1 MMPDDT
7 PSDDTP
13 IDDTL
18 GIEIDGRAC
27 RARKGQMVIEVADA
41 NAIPIPRFCYH
52 HKLTVAA
59 NCRMCL
65 VEVERAPKPLPACAT
80 PVMEGMKVFTRSK
93 TARAAQK
100 SVMEFLLINHP
111 LDCPICDQG
120 GECELQDV
128 AMGYGR
134 DVSRFNERKRAV
146 EDKDLGPLIATDM
159 TRCIHCT
166 RCVRF
171 GEEVAG
177 MPELGAT
184 GRGEDMEIG
193 TFIAGSVDSELSGNV
208 IDLCPVGALT
218 SKPFRFRARAWEME
232 QRDGVAPHDAVGSNI
247 HLHVRRG
254 RVMRVVPR
262 ANEAINEVWLSDRDR
277 FGYEGLYSEDRVRAP
292 MVRRGGTW
300 QEVSWEEALEAT
312 AAGLREVVASSGAAA
327 LGALASASC
336 TTEELFLF
344 QRLVR
349 GLGSANVD
357 HRVRQRDF
365 SDQDAAPDHPSI
377 GMGLEDLERVDA
389 ALLIGSC
396 ARKEHPIVNHRLRK
410 ASLAGAAVTYLD
422 VMAHDLNLAPAA
434 RMVVPP
440 PELVGALAAVTVAAA
455 RIAGR
460 EPEGLGALA
469 GGIGDGFGGIGSV
482 GSMGI
487 DPRRWRRA
495 DAGGIEGAS
504 IEQAGSASS
513 VPGDVE
519 GGSGG
524 VGNVLD
530 DGSVPDRIGTGPDE
544 IASGG
549 IENVPGDTEG
559 VTGGMEVGLGGI
571 DARRLWRADAE
582 RIARI
587 LADAGR
593 SVILLGPQ
601 AIDHRDAA
609 ALRGL
614 AACLADLTGATLGTL
629 DEGANPAGAWIAGAL
644 PHRGPRGAAAESRG
658 LDARAMIE
666 ADLDAWFLM
675 GLEPEL
681 DCADGAR
688 ALKALNRARFVVS
701 LGAFRSEAMSEY
713 AHVILPA
720 AAFAE
725 TEGTFVNLSG
735 TWQSFG
741 AAVSPYADARP
752 AWRVLRVL
760 GNLLD
765 LPGFEQETIE
775 DVRAS
780 LGGPVVEGSATAGES
795 LAAGGP
801 VAAGHPGWTL
811 PRSLPKPAE
820 EANGLTRIAPVPMHA
835 VDALVRRSKPLQTT
849 KDAEFAGVGLNPA
862 TIERLGLADGKPA
875 VVRQN
880 GGSVTLRLVAD
891 WRVPEGCAYLPA
903 GVPATAALDVGDGAV
918 AIDRSTAGG

>member
-1 MMPDDT
+1 MT
-7 PSDDTP
+7 
-13 IDDTL
+13 DDTL
-18 GIEIDGRAC
+18 SIEIDGRPF
-27 RARKGQMVIEVADA
+27 RARKGQMVIEVTDA
-41 NAIPIPRFCYH
+41 NAIAIPRFCYH

-80 PVMEGMKVFTRSK
+80 PVMDGMKVFTRSK

-128 AMGYGR
+128 AMGYGG

-171 GEEVAG
+171 GEEIGG

-218 SKPFRFRARAWEME
+218 SKPFRFRARAWEMA
-232 QRDGVAPHDAVGSNI
+232 QRDGVAPHDPVGSNI
-247 HLHVRRG
+247 YLHVRRG

-262 ANEAINEVWLSDRDR
+262 ANEAINEVWISDRDR
-277 FGYEGLYSEDRVRAP
+277 FGYEGLYSEDRVRSP

-300 QEVSWEEALEAT
+300 REVSWEEALDAA
-312 AAGLREVVASSGAAA
+312 AAGLREVVASRGGAA

-336 TTEELFLF
+336 TAEELHLF
-344 QRLVR
+344 QHLVR

-365 SDQDAAPDHPSI
+365 SDQDAAPGHPSI
-377 GMGLEDLERVDA
+377 GMGLEDLERLDA

-396 ARKEHPIVNHRLRK
+396 TRKEHPLVNHRLRK

-440 PELVGALAAVTVAAA
+440 PSLAGALATVTVAAA
-455 RIAGR
+455 RIVGR

-469 GGIGDGFGGIGSV
+469 GEIGGSLGGIGI
-482 GSMGI
+482 GPG
-487 DPRRWRRA
+487 A
-495 DAGGIEGAS
+495 AGGIEGAGIEQAGS
-504 IEQAGSASS
+504 EQAGSASAPGA
-513 VPGDVE
+513 PGD
-519 GGSGG
+519 
-524 VGNVLD
+524 
-530 DGSVPDRIGTGPDE
+530 I
-544 IASGG
+544 
-549 IENVPGDTEG
+549 EG
-559 VTGGMEVGLGGI
+559 VAGGMGI
-571 DARRLWRADAE
+571 DPTEIDPRRLRRTDAGQAAAE
-582 RIARI
+582 RIART

-593 SVILLGPQ
+593 SAVLLGPQ
-601 AIDHRDAA
+601 AINHRDAA

-629 DEGANPAGAWIAGAL
+629 DEGANPAGAWIAGVL
-644 PHRGPRGAAAESRG
+644 PHRGPRGAAAEPRG
-658 LDARAMIE
+658 LDARAMFE
-666 ADLDAWFLM
+666 TGLDAYLLM

-688 ALKALNRARFVVS
+688 AREALGRARFVVS
-701 LGAFRSEAMSEY
+701 LCAFRSETMSEY

-775 DVRAS
+775 DVRAA
-780 LGGPVVEGSATAGES
+780 LGGPAAAGEPAVGS
-795 LAAGGP
+795 
-801 VAAGHPGWTL
+801 PGWTL
-811 PRSLPKPAE
+811 PRSLPEPVEGTEGAE
-820 EANGLTRIAPVPMHA
+820 GITRIAPVPMHA
-835 VDALVRRSKPLQTT
+835 VDALVRRSKPLQATR
-849 KDAEFAGVGLNPA
+849 DAEFRGVGLSPA
-862 TIERLGLADGKPA
+862 TIERLGLVEGEPA
-875 VVRQN
+875 VVRQD
-880 GGSVTLRLVAD
+880 GGSVTLAVVSDSRIPD
-891 WRVPEGCAYLPA
+891 DCAYLPA
-903 GVPATAALDVGDGAV
+903 GVPATVALDAGDSSIM
-918 AIDRSTAGG
+918 IDRFSAGGRVNVQG

>member
-1 MMPDDT
+1 MPDDT
-7 PSDDTP
+7 PSGDTP

-18 GIEIDGRAC
+18 GIEIDGRAF

-184 GRGEDMEIG
+184 GRGEDLEIG

-300 QEVSWEEALEAT
+300 REVSWEEALEAT
-312 AAGLREVVASSGAAA
+312 AAGLREVVASSGGAA

-336 TTEELFLF
+336 TVEELFLF

-365 SDQDAAPDHPSI
+365 SDQDAAPGHPSI

-440 PELVGALAAVTVAAA
+440 PELAGALAAITMAAA

-460 EPEGLGALA
+460 EPEGLGALTEV
-469 GGIGDGFGGIGSV
+469 IGDGFGGIGSV

-487 DPRRWRRA
+487 D
-495 DAGGIEGAS
+495 
-504 IEQAGSASS
+504 
-513 VPGDVE
+513 
-519 GGSGG
+519 
-524 VGNVLD
+524 LH
-530 DGSVPDRIGTGPDE
+530 
-544 IASGG
+544 
-549 IENVPGDTEG
+549 
-559 VTGGMEVGLGGI
+559 
-571 DARRLWRADAE
+571 RLRRADAE
-582 RIARI
+582 RIARA

-593 SVILLGPQ
+593 SAILLGPQ
-601 AIDHRDAA
+601 AINHRDAA

-629 DEGANPAGAWIAGAL
+629 DEGANPAGAWVAGAL
-644 PHRGPRGAAAESRG
+644 PHRGPRGAATEPRG

-688 ALKALNRARFVVS
+688 AREALGRARFVVS

-735 TWQSFG
+735 IWQSFG

-780 LGGPVVEGSATAGES
+780 LGGPAAEGLATARES

-801 VAAGHPGWTL
+801 PAAGRPGWTL

-820 EANGLTRIAPVPMHA
+820 GAEGVERIARIAPVPMHA
-835 VDALVRRSKPLQTT
+835 VDALVRRSKPLQAT

-862 TIERLGLADGKPA
+862 TIERLGLADGEPA

-880 GGSVTLRLVAD
+880 GGSVTLPVVAD
-891 WRVPEGCAYLPA
+891 RRIPDGCAYLPA
-903 GVPATAALDVGDGAV
+903 GIPAAAALDVGDSTIV
-918 AIDRSTAGG
+918 IDRLSARG

>member
-1 MMPDDT
+1 MPEDT
-7 PSDDTP
+7 PG
-13 IDDTL
+13 DDTL
-18 GIEIDGRAC
+18 AIEIDGRPF

-41 NAIPIPRFCYH
+41 NAIAIPRFCYH

-80 PVMEGMKVFTRSK
+80 PVMDGMKVFTRSK

-128 AMGYGR
+128 AMGYGG

-171 GEEVAG
+171 GEEIGG
-177 MPELGAT
+177 MPELGAA

-193 TFIAGSVDSELSGNV
+193 TFIVGSVDSELSGNV

-218 SKPFRFRARAWEME
+218 SKPFRFRARAWEMA
-232 QRDGVAPHDAVGSNI
+232 QRDGIAPHDPVGSNI

-254 RVMRVVPR
+254 RVMRVAPR
-262 ANEAINEVWLSDRDR
+262 ANEAINEVWISDRDR

-292 MVRRGGTW
+292 MVRRGGAW
-300 QEVSWEEALEAT
+300 HEVSWEEALERS

-336 TTEELFLF
+336 TVEELYLF
-344 QRLVR
+344 QHLVR

-357 HRVRQRDF
+357 HRVRQHDF
-365 SDQDAAPDHPSI
+365 SDQDAAPGYPSI
-377 GMGLEDLERVDA
+377 GMGLADLERLDA

-396 ARKEHPIVNHRLRK
+396 TRKEHPIVNHRLRK

-440 PELVGALAAVTVAAA
+440 PALAGALAAVTMAAA
-455 RIAGR
+455 RVAGGKLAGAR
-460 EPEGLGALA
+460 HEQLLRKLEGFGALA
-469 GGIGDGFGGIGSV
+469 GGIGDGLGGIGSV
-482 GSMGI
+482 GTGSGG
-487 DPRRWRRA
+487 
-495 DAGGIEGAS
+495 AGGIGG
-504 IEQAGSASS
+504 AGSASA
-513 VPGDVE
+513 PGDVE
-519 GGSGG
+519 NVAETG
-524 VGNVLD
+524 V
-530 DGSVPDRIGTGPDE
+530 
-544 IASGG
+544 
-549 IENVPGDTEG
+549 
-559 VTGGMEVGLGGI
+559 
-571 DARRLWRADAE
+571 RRLQQADAE
-582 RIARI
+582 RIARA

-593 SVILLGPQ
+593 GAILLGPQ
-601 AIDHRDAA
+601 AINHRDAA

-644 PHRGPRGAAAESRG
+644 PHRGPRGTAAEPRG

-666 ADLDAWFLM
+666 ADLDAYLLM

-688 ALKALNRARFVVS
+688 AREALNRARFVVS
-701 LGAFRSEAMSEY
+701 LAAFRSEAMSEY

-741 AAVSPYADARP
+741 AAVPPYADARP
-752 AWRVLRVL
+752 AWRVLRIL

-775 DVRAS
+775 DVRVA
-780 LGGPVVEGSATAGES
+780 LGGPAAGEVGE
-795 LAAGGP
+795 LAADGAREP
-801 VAAGHPGWTL
+801 AAAGNAEWTL
-811 PRSLPKPAE
+811 PRSLPEPAKGTE
-820 EANGLTRIAPVPMHA
+820 GAEGIALARIAPIPMHA
-835 VDALVRRSKPLQTT
+835 VDALVRRSKPLQAT
-849 KDAEFAGVGLNPA
+849 KDAEFRGVGLCPA
-862 TIERLGLADGKPA
+862 TIERLGLADGEPA

-880 GGSVTLRLVAD
+880 GGSVTLAIVSDSRIPD
-891 WRVPEGCAYLPA
+891 GCAYLPG
-903 GVPATAALDVGDGAV
+903 GVSATAALDVDDGTIM
-918 AIDRSTAGG
+918 IDKP

>member
-1 MMPDDT
+1 MPDDT
-7 PSDDTP
+7 PG
-13 IDDTL
+13 DDTL
-18 GIEIDGRAC
+18 GIEIDGRPF

-41 NAIPIPRFCYH
+41 NAIAIPRFCYH

-80 PVMEGMKVFTRSK
+80 PVMDGMKVFTRSK

-128 AMGYGR
+128 AMGYGG

-171 GEEVAG
+171 GEEIGG
-177 MPELGAT
+177 MPELGAA

-218 SKPFRFRARAWEME
+218 SKPFRFRARAWEMA
-232 QRDGVAPHDAVGSNI
+232 QRDGVAPHDPVGSNI

-254 RVMRVVPR
+254 RVMRVAPR
-262 ANEAINEVWLSDRDR
+262 ANEAINEVWISDRDR

-292 MVRRGGTW
+292 MVKRGGTW
-300 QEVSWEEALEAT
+300 QEVSWEEALDAT
-312 AAGLREVVASSGAAA
+312 AAGLREVVASSGGAA

-336 TTEELFLF
+336 TAEELYLF
-344 QRLVR
+344 QHLVR

-365 SDQDAAPDHPSI
+365 SDQDAAPGHPSI
-377 GMGLEDLERVDA
+377 GMGLADLERLDA

-396 ARKEHPIVNHRLRK
+396 TRKEHPIVNHRLRK

-440 PELVGALAAVTVAAA
+440 PALAGALAAVTVAAA
-455 RIAGR
+455 RTAGR
-460 EPEGLGALA
+460 VAGARRERLLHKLEGLGALA
-469 GGIGDGFGGIGSV
+469 GGIGDGLGGIGSV
-482 GSMGI
+482 GTGSGG
-487 DPRRWRRA
+487 
-495 DAGGIEGAS
+495 AGGIGG
-504 IEQAGSASS
+504 AGSASA
-513 VPGDVE
+513 PGDVE
-519 GGSGG
+519 
-524 VGNVLD
+524 NVA
-530 DGSVPDRIGTGPDE
+530 GTG
-544 IASGG
+544 
-549 IENVPGDTEG
+549 V
-559 VTGGMEVGLGGI
+559 
-571 DARRLWRADAE
+571 RRLQQADAE
-582 RIARI
+582 RIARA

-593 SVILLGPQ
+593 GAILLGPQ
-601 AIDHRDAA
+601 AINRRDAA

-644 PHRGPRGAAAESRG
+644 PHRGPRGTAAEPHG

-666 ADLDAWFLM
+666 ADLDAWLLM

-688 ALKALNRARFVVS
+688 AREALGRARFVVS
-701 LGAFRSEAMSEY
+701 LAAFRSEAMSEY

-741 AAVSPYADARP
+741 AAVPPYADARP
-752 AWRVLRVL
+752 VWRVLRVL

-775 DVRAS
+775 DVRAA
-780 LGGPVVEGSATAGES
+780 LGGPAAGEVGEPA
-795 LAAGGP
+795 AAGN
-801 VAAGHPGWTL
+801 AGWTL
-811 PRSLPKPAE
+811 PRSLPEPAE
-820 EANGLTRIAPVPMHA
+820 GTEGAEGIALARIAPVPMHA
-835 VDALVRRSKPLQTT
+835 VDALVRRSKPLQAT
-849 KDAEFAGVGLNPA
+849 KDAEFRGVGLCPA
-862 TIERLGLADGKPA
+862 TIERLGLADGEPA

-880 GGSVTLRLVAD
+880 GESVTLRVVAD
-891 WRVPEGCAYLPA
+891 RRVPDGCAYLPA
-903 GVPATAALDVGDGAV
+903 GITATVVLDATDGTV
-918 AIDRSTAGG
+918 VIDKP

>member
-1 MMPDDT
+1 MPDDT
-7 PSDDTP
+7 LSEAPP
-13 IDDTL
+13 GDDTL
-18 GIEIDGRAC
+18 AIEIDGRPF

-41 NAIPIPRFCYH
+41 NAIAIPRFCYH

-80 PVMEGMKVFTRSK
+80 PVMDGMKVFTRSK

-128 AMGYGR
+128 AMGYGG

-171 GEEVAG
+171 GEEIGG
-177 MPELGAT
+177 MPELGAA

-218 SKPFRFRARAWEME
+218 SKPFRFRARAWEMA
-232 QRDGVAPHDAVGSNI
+232 QRDGVAPHDPVGSNI

-254 RVMRVVPR
+254 RVMRVAPR

-292 MVRRGGTW
+292 MVRRGGAW
-300 QEVSWEEALEAT
+300 HEVSWEEALDAT
-312 AAGLREVVASSGAAA
+312 AAGLREVVSEKGAAA

-336 TTEELFLF
+336 TAEELYLF
-344 QRLVR
+344 QHLVR

-357 HRVRQRDF
+357 HRLRQRDF
-365 SDQDAAPDHPSI
+365 SDQDAAPGYPSI
-377 GMGLEDLERVDA
+377 GMGLEDLERLDA
-389 ALLIGSC
+389 VLLIGSC
-396 ARKEHPIVNHRLRK
+396 TRKEHPIVNHRLRK
-410 ASLAGAAVTYLD
+410 ASLGGAAVMYLD

-440 PELVGALAAVTVAAA
+440 PALAGALAAVTMAAA
-455 RIAGR
+455 RVAGR

-469 GGIGDGFGGIGSV
+469 GGIGDGLGGIGSV
-482 GSMGI
+482 GTGSGG
-487 DPRRWRRA
+487 
-495 DAGGIEGAS
+495 AGGIGG
-504 IEQAGSASS
+504 AGSASA
-513 VPGDVE
+513 PGDVE
-519 GGSGG
+519 NVAETG
-524 VGNVLD
+524 V
-530 DGSVPDRIGTGPDE
+530 
-544 IASGG
+544 
-549 IENVPGDTEG
+549 
-559 VTGGMEVGLGGI
+559 
-571 DARRLWRADAE
+571 RRLQQADAE
-582 RIARI
+582 RIARA

-593 SVILLGPQ
+593 GAILLGPQ
-601 AIDHRDAA
+601 AINHRDAA

-644 PHRGPRGAAAESRG
+644 PHRGPRGAAAEPHG

-666 ADLDAWFLM
+666 ADLDAYLLM

-688 ALKALNRARFVVS
+688 AREALGRARFVVS
-701 LGAFRSEAMSEY
+701 LSAFRSEAMSEY

-741 AAVSPYADARP
+741 AAVPPYADARP

-775 DVRAS
+775 DVRVA
-780 LGGPVVEGSATAGES
+780 LGGPAAGGAGES
-795 LAAGGP
+795 AAGAREP
-801 VAAGHPGWTL
+801 AAAGNAGWTL
-811 PRSLPKPAE
+811 PRSLPEPAE
-820 EANGLTRIAPVPMHA
+820 GAEGAEGIVARIAPVPMHA
-835 VDALVRRSKPLQTT
+835 VDALVRRSKPLQAT
-849 KDAEFAGVGLNPA
+849 KDAEFRGMGLCPA
-862 TIERLGLADGKPA
+862 TIERLGLADGEPA

-880 GGSVTLRLVAD
+880 GGSVTLDVVSDSRIPD
-891 WRVPEGCAYLPA
+891 GCAYLPG
-903 GVPATAALDVGDGAV
+903 GVSATAALDVDDGTIM
-918 AIDRSTAGG
+918 IDKP

>member
-1 MMPDDT
+1 MT
-7 PSDDTP
+7 
-13 IDDTL
+13 DDTL
-18 GIEIDGRAC
+18 SIEIDGRPF
-27 RARKGQMVIEVADA
+27 RARKGQMVIEVTDA
-41 NAIPIPRFCYH
+41 NAIAIPRFCYH

-80 PVMEGMKVFTRSK
+80 PVMDGMKVFTRSK

-128 AMGYGR
+128 AMGYGG

-171 GEEVAG
+171 GEEIGG

-218 SKPFRFRARAWEME
+218 SKPFRFRARAWEMV
-232 QRDGVAPHDAVGSNI
+232 QRDGVAPHDPIGSNI

-262 ANEAINEVWLSDRDR
+262 ANEAINEVWVSDRDR

-292 MVRRGGTW
+292 MVRRDGTW
-300 QEVSWEEALEAT
+300 REVSWEEALDAA
-312 AAGLREVVASSGAAA
+312 AAGLREVVASRGGAA

-336 TTEELFLF
+336 TAEELYLF
-344 QRLVR
+344 QHLVR

-365 SDQDAAPDHPSI
+365 SDQDAAPGHPSI
-377 GMGLEDLERVDA
+377 GMGLEDLERLDA

-396 ARKEHPIVNHRLRK
+396 TRKEHPIVNHRLRK

-440 PELVGALAAVTVAAA
+440 PSLAGALAAVTVAAA

-469 GGIGDGFGGIGSV
+469 GGIGDSLGGIGI
-482 GSMGI
+482 GS
-487 DPRRWRRA
+487 DA
-495 DAGGIEGAS
+495 AGGIEGAGIEQAGS
-504 IEQAGSASS
+504 EQAGIEGAGSEQAGSASA
-513 VPGDVE
+513 PG
-519 GGSGG
+519 
-524 VGNVLD
+524 
-530 DGSVPDRIGTGPDE
+530 
-544 IASGG
+544 A
-549 IENVPGDTEG
+549 PGDTEG
-559 VTGGMEVGLGGI
+559 VAGGMGI
-571 DARRLWRADAE
+571 DPAEIDPRRLRRTDAGRAAAE
-582 RIARI
+582 RIART

-593 SVILLGPQ
+593 SAILLGPQ
-601 AIDHRDAA
+601 AINHRDAA

-644 PHRGPRGAAAESRG
+644 PHRGPRGVAAEPRG

-666 ADLDAWFLM
+666 TGLDAYLLM

-688 ALKALNRARFVVS
+688 AREALGRARFVVS
-701 LGAFRSEAMSEY
+701 LAAFRSEAMSEY

-775 DVRAS
+775 DVRAA
-780 LGGPVVEGSATAGES
+780 LGEP
-795 LAAGGP
+795 AAGN
-801 VAAGHPGWTL
+801 PGWTL
-811 PRSLPKPAE
+811 PRSLPEPVEGIEGIA
-820 EANGLTRIAPVPMHA
+820 RIAPVPMHA
-835 VDALVRRSKPLQTT
+835 VDALVRRSKPLQAT
-849 KDAEFAGVGLNPA
+849 KDAEFRGVGLSPA
-862 TIERLGLADGKPA
+862 TIERLGLVEGEPA

-880 GGSVTLRLVAD
+880 GGSVTLAVVSDSRTPD
-891 WRVPEGCAYLPA
+891 DCAYLPA
-903 GVPATAALDVGDGAV
+903 GVSATVALDTGSGTIV
-918 AIDRSTAGG
+918 IDKP